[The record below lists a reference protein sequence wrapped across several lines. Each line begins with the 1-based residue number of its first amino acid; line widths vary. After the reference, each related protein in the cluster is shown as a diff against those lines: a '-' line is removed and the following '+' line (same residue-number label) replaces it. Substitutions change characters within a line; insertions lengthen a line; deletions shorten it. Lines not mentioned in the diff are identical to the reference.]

1 MKKCFLTITA
11 LFMAIALAFTGCGQ
25 QGEQNAGAT
34 GSESQNGTTVGGNAT
49 VDDGK
54 NDGEVTAEPE
64 ETPTIDIGE
73 KPDGSDPVEL
83 MHWYQDRDAAY
94 IKTVEKDS
102 DGYYHYKVGD
112 KELLC
117 KTNVWDF
124 VDVKDG
130 LRGTYYVWR
139 FEDMA
144 KAIGL
149 YPSDFAGTYHMGA
162 RVNPDQSR
170 LDFALNWGSKQEN
183 LYGNIAIEVAGRSN
197 CYKYDEMVYCLASET
212 TWVVSL
218 EQICFSAY
226 EMEQLQLGRTEDEIM
241 TSEFMSWQAHN
252 GYVIPE

>member
-1 MKKCFLTITA
+1 MKKKKLLGILAVLMVF
-11 LFMAIALAFTGCGQ
+11 ALALTGCGQ
-25 QGEQNAGAT
+25 QSGEQNAGAT
-34 GSESQNGTTVGGNAT
+34 GSESQNGTTA

-54 NDGEVTAEPE
+54 NEGEVTAEPE

-73 KPDGSDPVEL
+73 KPDGSDVIEL

-124 VDVKDG
+124 IDAKEG

-144 KAIGL
+144 ESIGL
-149 YPSDFAGTYHMGA
+149 YPSDFAATYHMGA
-162 RVNPDQSR
+162 RVDPNQSR
-170 LDFALNWGSKQEN
+170 LDFALDLGSNHETPYEKT
-183 LYGNIAIEVAGRSN
+183 AITMTGMMN
-197 CYKYDEMVYCLASET
+197 CYKFEEMIYCLSSDT
-212 TWVVSL
+212 SYQTSL
-218 EQICFSAY
+218 EQVCYSAY
-226 EMEQLQLGRTEDEIM
+226 EMEQLELGRTQNEIM
-241 TSEFMSWQAHN
+241 DNDFVDWQVLEGHA
-252 GYVIPE
+252 IP

>member
-1 MKKCFLTITA
+1 MKKKKLLGILAVLMVF
-11 LFMAIALAFTGCGQ
+11 ALALTGCGQ
-25 QGEQNAGAT
+25 QSGEQNAGAT
-34 GSESQNGTTVGGNAT
+34 GSESQNGTTA

-54 NDGEVTAEPE
+54 NEGEVTAEPE

-117 KTNVWDF
+117 KTNVWYF
-124 VDVKDG
+124 IETREGK
-130 LRGTYYVWR
+130 RGTYYVWL

-144 KAIGL
+144 EAIGL
-149 YPSDFAGTYHMGA
+149 TTADFENSRRAAAKVDPNQTRWDFILNPGTA
-162 RVNPDQSR
+162 R
-170 LDFALNWGSKQEN
+170 K
-183 LYGNIAIEVAGRSN
+183 NIYDYTSIEVAGRSN
-197 CYKYDEMVYCLASET
+197 YYEYDEMIYRVPSSAWSI
-212 TWVVSL
+212 SL

-226 EMEQLQLGRTEDEIM
+226 EMEQLMLGRTEDEIM
-241 TSEFMSWQAHN
+241 ASEFMSWQAHD

>member
-1 MKKCFLTITA
+1 MKKKRILGIATA
-11 LFMAIALAFTGCGQ
+11 MLMVIALALTGCGQ

-34 GSESQNGTTVGGNAT
+34 GSGDENSTSVSEPKKESVVDEEPTV
-49 VDDGK
+49 
-54 NDGEVTAEPE
+54 
-64 ETPTIDIGE
+64 DIGE
-73 KPDGSDPVEL
+73 KPDGSDVIEL

-124 VDVKDG
+124 IDAKEG

-144 KAIGL
+144 ESIGL
-149 YPSDFAGTYHMGA
+149 YPSDFAATHHMGA
-162 RVNPDQSR
+162 RVDPNQSR
-170 LDFALNWGSKQEN
+170 LDFALDLGSNHETPYEKT
-183 LYGNIAIEVAGRSN
+183 AIDLTGSVLCN
-197 CYKYDEMVYCLASET
+197 KYDEMIYCLSSKT
-212 TWVVSL
+212 TYQISL

-226 EMEQLQLGRTEDEIM
+226 MMEQLHLGRTDEEIM
-241 TSEFMSWQAHN
+241 ENDFESWRALSGN
-252 GYVIPE
+252 NMPLIPE